1 MQADVRRVHT
11 TYAVRLRSDFYL
23 TNDNL
28 LPFYQE
34 WCQILNRYDVGYQ
47 IFRNRVLTSNYY
59 TRDPRNDNGGYVYQ
73 FSDCFQFG
81 RTEDL
86 LKLWDGHQE
95 SFASLNYFKSH
106 PRSKYYNPKGFNHRY
121 TAEQYFF
128 LNVIRKAGLQVQIPE
143 YYMDT
148 SSERFVFESEKLF
161 ASNVIVGN
169 YLQLGLQSKFRDLNP
184 DDLRFYSLSRI
195 AEEYLYNV
203 DPTNEKCLRYQK
215 QLDIE
220 FVKYDPNRYK
230 ERFTLLSHWQW
241 KALYQ
246 HYCLSV
252 VSPLWIMYRVLSGM
266 RLGVSALRRIL
277 IRVLDRLGMKEF
289 IKRLLSGRLRL

>member
-1 MQADVRRVHT
+1 MHT

-73 FSDCFQFG
+73 LSDCFQFG
-81 RTEDL
+81 LTEDL

-106 PRSKYYNPKGFNHRY
+106 PRSKYYNPEGFNHGY

-203 DPTNEKCLRYQK
+203 DPTNEKCLRYLRDSYTDSEQMPQEEGNSCK
-215 QLDIE
+215 RMG
-220 FVKYDPNRYK
+220 FVKRCLRGIYGGV
-230 ERFTLLSHWQW
+230 
-241 KALYQ
+241 KAVMRAVL
-246 HYCLSV
+246 
-252 VSPLWIMYRVLSGM
+252 PGYRVACGVREQQENHEKVTREQYSDLLC
-266 RLGVSALRRIL
+266 RLDQLQQTSERQ
-277 IRVLDRLGMKEF
+277 
-289 IKRLLSGRLRL
+289 KRA